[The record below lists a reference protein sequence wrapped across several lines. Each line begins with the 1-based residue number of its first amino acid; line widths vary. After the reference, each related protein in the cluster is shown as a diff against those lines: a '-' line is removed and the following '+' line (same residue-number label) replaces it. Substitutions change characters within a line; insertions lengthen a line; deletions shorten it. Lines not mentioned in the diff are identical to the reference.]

1 MTANDSAITPVDIF
15 QREETTDVEV
25 RSPLP
30 HQSPDPQQR
39 RCRPPAA
46 PADDKHHDSDLLTVK
61 EAADLLRCSKSYLDK
76 LRCAGGGPEF
86 VRLGVR
92 KILYR
97 RLDLLTWAKSRRF
110 NSTSQYGQ

>member
-1 MTANDSAITPVDIF
+1 MPKLSLSLPEPRVAASGPDGRYSTPKGEDA
-15 QREETTDVEV
+15 REAE
-25 RSPLP
+25 
-30 HQSPDPQQR
+30 
-39 RCRPPAA
+39 
-46 PADDKHHDSDLLTVK
+46 LLTVR

-97 RLDLLTWAKSRRF
+97 RLDLLNWAKSRRF
-110 NSTSQYGQ
+110 DSTSQYGQ

>member
-1 MTANDSAITPVDIF
+1 MPKFSLPSHSEPRVHTSNPDGRIPSF
-15 QREETTDVEV
+15 KGEEV
-25 RSPLP
+25 RE
-30 HQSPDPQQR
+30 
-39 RCRPPAA
+39 AE
-46 PADDKHHDSDLLTVK
+46 LLTVK

-97 RLDLLTWAKSRRF
+97 RLDLLNWAKSRRF
-110 NSTSQYGQ
+110 DSTSQYGQ